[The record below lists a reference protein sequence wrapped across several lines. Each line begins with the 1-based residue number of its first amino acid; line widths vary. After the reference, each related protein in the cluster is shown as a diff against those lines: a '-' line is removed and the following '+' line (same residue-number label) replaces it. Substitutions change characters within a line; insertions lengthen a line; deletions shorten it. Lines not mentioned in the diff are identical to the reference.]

1 MSVIDLMLPLN
12 QLLSNDPPNIAPIP
26 IHKNG
31 NIPETKVPTTTL
43 SVITFSMSGFAVMI
57 SGLTALNPEG
67 IETKIKSIPVTI
79 VNILIKPAGVGF
91 IQCDQARSTSKA
103 LIKNAPPSILTKI
116 AKISRVNPSTVAIPP
131 IKSKIPGTPRK
142 NFEYFE
148 SKAIAFKYLPK
159 TAYEYSTLLLT
170 LMTTLRTETIG
181 NTFCIIGITLSSSS
195 PSETIT

>member
-12 QLLSNDPPNIAPIP
+12 QLLNNDPPNIDPTP

-31 NIPETKVPTTTL
+31 SIPETKVPTITL
-43 SVITFSMSGFAVMI
+43 SVAIFNMSDFAAII
-57 SGLTALNPEG
+57 SGLIAPIPEG
-67 IETKIKSIPVTI
+67 IETRIKSIPVTI
-79 VNILIKPAGVGF
+79 VNILINPAGVGF
-91 IQCDQARSTSKA
+91 TQCDQARSTSKA
-103 LIKNAPPSILTKI
+103 LIRNAPPRILTKT
-116 AKISRVNPSTVAIPP
+116 AKISLVIPSTVAIPP

-181 NTFCIIGITLSSSS
+181 NTF
-195 PSETIT
+195 